1 MSRDEALEVMGLT
14 ADVSFDRIMSTKN
27 KLQQRQTNQ
36 GKLDKVGVDQTL
48 QLEILALQN
57 FLLASRVS

>member
-27 KLQQRQTNQ
+27 KLQQRQSNQ
-36 GKLDKVGVDQTL
+36 GKLDKVSVGQTL
-48 QLEILALQN
+48 QPEILAL
-57 FLLASRVS
+57 